1 MDDRGSSS
9 TNPSPAEIR
18 ARHPAIYAAAAAGE
32 ERGGHAGMIE
42 AIRQMGSTDRSR
54 YRPRPEAQRSYDDI
68 YRDYLDLARHFGE
81 GGTEVMK
88 RLRRLR
94 AEAR

>member
-1 MDDRGSSS
+1 VPHASAVG
-9 TNPSPAEIR
+9 A
-18 ARHPAIYAAAAAGE
+18 AIYAAAAAGTAH
-32 ERGGHAGMIE
+32 GGHEGMIE
-42 AIRQMGSTDRSR
+42 AIRQMGGTDRAC
-54 YRPRPEAQRSYDDI
+54 YRPRPEAQRIYDDI

-94 AEAR
+94 